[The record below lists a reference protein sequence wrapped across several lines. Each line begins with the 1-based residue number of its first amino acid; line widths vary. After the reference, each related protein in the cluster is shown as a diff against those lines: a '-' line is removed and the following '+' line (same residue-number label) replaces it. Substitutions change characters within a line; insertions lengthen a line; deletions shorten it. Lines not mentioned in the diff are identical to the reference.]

1 LATSLKKHHPAVS
14 IFKQM
19 TSKDILFQG
28 KYFALLADKVHGEM
42 VQAGDEVL
50 VVALTD
56 QGEVLLTREP
66 SAAFDETVLI
76 LPGGQV
82 EPGETHDLTANR
94 ELREETGYNANQLEF
109 LGEIR
114 PFSKYLSVRSFV
126 FLARRLDYSPL
137 PGDEQYE
144 IGLQRVPLEDIEGLI
159 STGQLSD
166 ARAIAGLCLARYF
179 LAKHSQQEA

>member
-1 LATSLKKHHPAVS
+1 
-14 IFKQM
+14 M
-19 TSKDILFQG
+19 TARDVLFQG
-28 KYFALLADKVHGEM
+28 KYFALLSDKVHGEM

-50 VVALTD
+50 VVALTG

-82 EPGETHDLTANR
+82 EPGEAHDLTANR
-94 ELREETGYNANQLEF
+94 ELQEETGYSANRLDF
-109 LGEIR
+109 LGEVR

-126 FLARRLDYSPL
+126 FLARQLEYRPL
-137 PGDEQYE
+137 PGDEKYE
-144 IGLQRVPLEDIEGLI
+144 IGLQRLPLEDFEGLMAG
-159 STGQLSD
+159 GQLSD

-179 LAKHSQQEA
+179 LSKHSGQEA